1 MAQLLK
7 YLISTFFCTIALYL
21 ILNFGM
27 AQLYY
32 KGQPFIFITNN
43 YFTEKGGDTYARFL
57 EFNEK
62 SASDII
68 FTGSSRAYRGYDPLI
83 FDEVG
88 VSSFNLGS
96 SGQKMPNTALIISHL
111 LNSENASKIILEL
124 YPKGFTD
131 DISESD
137 FDLITNLKDDKLAV
151 KIALKTKDPRFI
163 NTYLTRL
170 LFSDFNSDLPI
181 DAEYVSRG
189 FCKSDRVMSDE
200 TYKYLELRFSED
212 NGNNFN
218 IQGIR
223 HLDSIANHC
232 KNENIELILITSPVS
247 DFYSQKN
254 HSKLL
259 LSIQP
264 ILEDY
269 NLRYLDYSQNT
280 SFSTKDHFYD
290 ASHLNYTGVKK
301 FNKMLIKD
309 LGL

>member
-1 MAQLLK
+1 MAQ
-7 YLISTFFCTIALYL
+7 F
-21 ILNFGM
+21 
-27 AQLYY
+27 YY
-32 KGQPFIFITNN
+32 NGQPFIFITNN

-96 SGQKMPNTALIISHL
+96 SAQKMPNTALIISHL
-111 LNSENASKIILEL
+111 LNSENTSKIVLEL
-124 YPKGFTD
+124 YPNGFTD
-131 DISESD
+131 DISQSD
-137 FDLITNLKDDKLAV
+137 FDLITNVKDDKLAV
-151 KIALKTKDPRFI
+151 KIALKAKDPRLV

-170 LFSDFNSDLPI
+170 LFSGFNSDLPI
-181 DAEYVSRG
+181 DNEYVSRG
-189 FCKSDRVMSDE
+189 FCKSDSVMSDE
-200 TYKYLELRFSED
+200 TYKDLELKYSKD
-212 NGNNFN
+212 NSNNFN

-232 KNENIELILITSPVS
+232 KNENIELILVTSPVS

-254 HSKLL
+254 HSKLI

-264 ILEDY
+264 ILDDY

-280 SFSTKDHFYD
+280 NFNTKDDFYD

-301 FNKMLIKD
+301 FNEILIKD